1 VNFGAISA
9 DDSDRNLAPG
19 QTLGLAATNDNLILN
34 IETADRYVFVFNVT
48 DLNAPTI
55 GVFKEAF
62 WGDNQ
67 VYIRGGMNGW
77 GAVDMFEYQGEG
89 VYTAD
94 IELSAGSI
102 EFKVASEDW
111 STVNLGNP
119 NDAASNVVTP
129 SEPKT
134 LGASNNNLMIEVA
147 ESGLYEFKVSG
158 PDGNAPTL
166 TVTKK

>member
-1 VNFGAISA
+1 
-9 DDSDRNLAPG
+9 
-19 QTLGLAATNDNLILN
+19 
-34 IETADRYVFVFNVT
+34 
-48 DLNAPTI
+48 
-55 GVFKEAF
+55 
-62 WGDNQ
+62 
-67 VYIRGGMNGW
+67 
-77 GAVDMFEYQGEG
+77 MFEYQGEG

-129 SEPKT
+129 SEPKI